1 MVCAKTSRAIW
12 LALGLAALAVPV
24 ASPAGEMSG
33 PQMLAAADRSF
44 SAIPFGTKVP
54 PPELVLIDDGGCAS
68 GECSY
73 RDAKGVV
80 HYFNEGELVV
90 KSVSVADVGVAPI
103 AALGIGTA
111 RQQGEVLAE
120 VQRFLP
126 QAEISCDPPSGATY
140 DCGAMLGEGWFR
152 LFFDRRQRLI
162 EVRLD
167 AYQFT

>member
-1 MVCAKTSRAIW
+1 MVKCRAVR
-12 LALGLAALAVPV
+12 LGLWAAMVLV
-24 ASPAGEMSG
+24 PAGPGRAEQPSG
-33 PQMLAAADRSF
+33 EQMLAVADQSF

-54 PPELVLIDDGGCAS
+54 PPELALIDDGGCAS

-73 RDAKGVV
+73 RDASGVV
-80 HYFNEGELVV
+80 HYFNAGELVV
-90 KSVSVADVGVAPI
+90 KSVSIADVGAAPI

-111 RQQGEVLAE
+111 RQQGEVLAQ
-120 VQRFLP
+120 VRRFLP
-126 QAEISCDPPSGATY
+126 EAEIRCDPPSEAY

-152 LFFDRRQRLI
+152 LFFDRWQRLV